1 MIGWRG
7 WRLRAAA
14 VAIFVGL
21 PSFAPAADLLQ
32 AILARAA
39 NAPLAAVGD
48 VVSQESRWENGGIWT
63 YSEVSVRRSLGASVP
78 STILVRER
86 GGVVGRIGQQVS
98 HSRLIDP
105 SRPHLLLL
113 WRDPETGLWT
123 PGIGGVLP
131 VVLVGG
137 EEWVGELSLDAVLGA
152 LQAVVQ

>member
-7 WRLRAAA
+7 WGLRAAA
-14 VAIFVGL
+14 VAVFVGF
-21 PSFAPAADLLQ
+21 PAFAPAADVLQ
-32 AILARAA
+32 TILSRAS
-39 NAPLAAVGD
+39 NAPLAAVGH
-48 VVSQESRWENGGIWT
+48 VVRQESRWENGGIWT
-63 YSEVSVRRSLGASVP
+63 YSEVSVRRSMGASVP

-86 GGVVGRIGQQVS
+86 GGVVGGIGQQVS

-131 VVLVGG
+131 LVLAGG
-137 EEWVGELSLDAVLGA
+137 EETLGGLSLDAVLGA
-152 LQAVVQ
+152 LRGVVQ

>member
-7 WRLRAAA
+7 WGFRAAA
-14 VAIFVGL
+14 VAIFVGF
-21 PSFAPAADLLQ
+21 PSLAPAADLLQ
-32 AILARAA
+32 AILERAS

-48 VVSQESRWENGGIWT
+48 AVRQESRWENGGIWT
-63 YSEVSVRRSLGASVP
+63 YSEVTVRRSVGADVP

-98 HSRLIDP
+98 HSRLIDA

-131 VVLVGG
+131 ISLAGG
-137 EEWVGELSLDAVLGA
+137 QEMLGGLSLDAVLGA
-152 LQAVVQ
+152 LRGVIQ